1 VPNLFVTVENDGAE
15 KLMSYLL
22 AYRKMMSEK
31 PLIPEE
37 DKEIASIFIIERMPQ
52 RTKTSR
58 KSGQNL
64 QKPIYL

>member
-1 VPNLFVTVENDGAE
+1 MPNFFVKVENDGTE

-31 PLIPEE
+31 TLIPEK
-37 DKEIASIFIIERMPQ
+37 DKEIASIFIKEPMIG

-64 QKPIYL
+64 QKPIYP